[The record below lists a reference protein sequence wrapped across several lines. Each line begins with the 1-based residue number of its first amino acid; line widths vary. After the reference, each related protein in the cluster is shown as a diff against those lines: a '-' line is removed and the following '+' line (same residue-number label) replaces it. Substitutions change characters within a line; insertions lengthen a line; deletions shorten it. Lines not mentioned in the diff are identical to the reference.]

1 MFPFRLIHPPN
12 LRANARVRYC
22 RSALFLAFAFLFWT
36 IRAAH
41 GFDIAYWVWQREQP
55 LNAEELEQLAAQ
67 QVHTIY
73 WHIGEL
79 ENNGE
84 TWRWKARYSFPPANN
99 ALRLV
104 PVVRLVSREH
114 QPFSTAS
121 TAALLAAL
129 APAAKL
135 TGELQLD
142 YDAPDRLL
150 VDYAAALNKIHETT
164 KSLTITALP
173 HWSRPDRLRP
183 FENCVDELFPMLYDF
198 EAEPFLQKGASP
210 QPIIA
215 PEKMIKMLGDWS
227 RCAKPWRA
235 GLPAFSRLTIYDPNE
250 RSHGQIRNW
259 NWDEVC
265 LNPALLAASKLNMGA
280 ILLRAS
286 APVMISNTRL
296 RAGDQLAVRLTDC
309 GALRDAIETA
319 RQTNARGAVL
329 FRLPDSAASS
339 GWSLEQLSHLDAR
352 PALVLRKSES
362 GEALIVQNAG
372 AGDLAP
378 RFQVKPEYGLEIAA
392 DSPFF
397 REAEAGDFARVTAYT
412 ERDGALTRVALPFA
426 THLVFTFSQL
436 RAKQS
441 LQTGLIQLAP
451 GATFRHARYRFLN
464 FGEEWKPLE

>member
-1 MFPFRLIHPPN
+1 LT
-12 LRANARVRYC
+12 
-22 RSALFLAFAFLFWT
+22 FLFWT

-41 GFDIAYWVWQREQP
+41 GFDIAYWVWQRDQP
-55 LNAEELEQLAAQ
+55 LNADELEQLATQ

-79 ENNGE
+79 ENIGE
-84 TWRWKARYSFPPANN
+84 TWRWKAHYPFPPANN
-99 ALRLV
+99 AFRPV
-104 PVVRLVSREH
+104 PVVRLVSREY
-114 QPFSTAS
+114 QPFSAAS

-150 VDYAAALNKIHETT
+150 TDYAGALKKIHETT
-164 KSLTITALP
+164 KNLTITALP
-173 HWSRPDRLRP
+173 HWSRPDCLRP

-198 EAEPFLQKGASP
+198 EAEPVRQKGAPP

-215 PEKMIKMLGDWS
+215 PEKMTKMLGDWS
-227 RCAKPWRA
+227 HCTKPWRA
-235 GLPAFSRLTIYDPNE
+235 GLPAFARLTIYDANE
-250 RSHGQIRNW
+250 RSRGQIRNW

-296 RAGDQLAVRLTDC
+296 QAGDRLAVRLTDR
-309 GALRDAIETA
+309 GALRDAVETA

-339 GWSLEQLSHLDAR
+339 GWSLQQLSHLDAK
-352 PALVLRKSES
+352 PALVLSKSGS
-362 GEALIVQNAG
+362 GETFTVENAG
-372 AGDLAP
+372 AGDLEP
-378 RFQVKPEYGLEIAA
+378 RFRVKPDENPGYGLEIAA
-392 DSPFF
+392 DSPLF
-397 REAEAGDFARVTAYT
+397 REAEAGEFARVTGYT
-412 ERDGALTRVALPFA
+412 EREGALTRVVLPFA

-451 GATFRHARYRFLN
+451 GATFRHARFRFLN
-464 FGEEWKPLE
+464 SEGEWKPLE